1 MRFMFRI
8 VVSLLFTFPA
18 LVHVQEVNTL
28 TSLSSE
34 RQTELRHPPAPPLEY
49 KDGKCIGGGI
59 DRGSVAEGAPDQRE
73 PHALRAYLLYVTPT
87 EIHRAEL
94 FEAEFKVLNT
104 GREVDLDARR
114 TAL

>member
-59 DRGSVAEGAPDQRE
+59 DRGSVADVRQTNVSRA
-73 PHALRAYLLYVTPT
+73 HFALTCYMSL
-87 EIHRAEL
+87 
-94 FEAEFKVLNT
+94 
-104 GREVDLDARR
+104 RR
-114 TAL
+114 KSIGLSYSRPSSKF

>member
-49 KDGKCIGGGI
+49 KDGKCIGVV
-59 DRGSVAEGAPDQRE
+59 STVAVLQRVRQTNVSRT
-73 PHALRAYLLYVTPT
+73 HFAL
-87 EIHRAEL
+87 
-94 FEAEFKVLNT
+94 
-104 GREVDLDARR
+104 ARYR
-114 TAL
+114 SLRRKSIGLSYSRPSSKF